1 MTPIETHFRRVQRT
15 ATVQVAAFSYSIST
29 KGKNTVK
36 RYGRSGTIIEGL
48 SSASS
53 QEGSESIT
61 EASVQ
66 DSKGETPTN
75 AVAKEPLKCLIFK
88 VPAHVR
94 EVDERAYNPKVVSI
108 GPFHHDEPG
117 LRFME
122 AQKLRFYNRLLQKYE
137 GLLGKDMEEPI
148 FETRWMLPTIAHDLL
163 MLENQLPMFVLQKI
177 FELTTIKREP
187 TLNMLA
193 LQFFVP
199 LRPRKDKL
207 KTDILE
213 TKGKYPHLLAL
224 FHSTFISR
232 DHKKQ
237 PSLVK
242 GVKDLVDTIEDID
255 ILRDAGIIK
264 QVKGGNEEVV
274 NLLNSLSKHLEFDI
288 DDCCITEKIEVVNR
302 FYRSKWFRVLF
313 ILVLSKIGYLG

>member
-1 MTPIETHFRRVQRT
+1 MKELEGKTKECYLEDFENINGHDFVKMMTLNSCFV
-15 ATVQVAAFSYSIST
+15 
-29 KGKNTVK
+29 VK
-36 RYGRSGTIIEGL
+36 
-48 SSASS
+48 
-53 QEGSESIT
+53 
-61 EASVQ
+61 
-66 DSKGETPTN
+66 
-75 AVAKEPLKCLIFK
+75 
-88 VPAHVR
+88 
-94 EVDERAYNPKVVSI
+94 
-108 GPFHHDEPG
+108 
-117 LRFME
+117 
-122 AQKLRFYNRLLQKYE
+122 LLQSY
-137 GLLGKDMEEPI
+137 LGKDMEEPI

-213 TKGKYPHLLAL
+213 TKGNGKLKIPTLFIDDSTGLLLRNLIAYEQSDRYPAPCFSCLVILLD
-224 FHSTFISR
+224 S
-232 DHKKQ
+232 
-237 PSLVK
+237 
-242 GVKDLVDTIEDID
+242 LVDTIEDID